1 MMMNNMRDAKL
12 IQDQP
17 LERGGEEFR
26 IGNVYV
32 TGNNEFYVELKKGNT
47 TMNMRIQELK
57 EELNSGKTKLMEP
70 VNEF

>member
-32 TGNNEFYVELKKGNT
+32 TCNNEFYVELKKGNT